1 MEFYIDHPEKMDI
14 HATQKFH
21 GIHATKKFHGIHAT
35 KKSNFFSKIPKF
47 AIFTFKKNELKVW
60 TPLIALVFIIGSIT
74 GNYIAQIFDF
84 IFN

>member
-35 KKSNFFSKIPKF
+35 KKSKI
-47 AIFTFKKNELKVW
+47 FKICRFYIKKYELKVW
-60 TPLIALVFIIGSIT
+60 TPLREGFKNKKVL
-74 GNYIAQIFDF
+74 
-84 IFN
+84 

>member
-35 KKSNFFSKIPKF
+35 KKIQNFQFFSKIPKF
-47 AIFTFKKNELKVW
+47 SKFAIFTSKSFLSA
-60 TPLIALVFIIGSIT
+60 TSG
-74 GNYIAQIFDF
+74 
-84 IFN
+84 